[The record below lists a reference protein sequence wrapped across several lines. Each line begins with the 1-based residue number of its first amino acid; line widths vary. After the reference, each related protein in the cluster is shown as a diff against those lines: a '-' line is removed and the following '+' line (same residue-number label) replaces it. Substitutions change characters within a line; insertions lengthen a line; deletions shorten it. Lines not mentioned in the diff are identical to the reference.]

1 MEGANSGA
9 SIKAYVLNIKLILKL
24 FKASDA
30 LLIKCIVIIK
40 GGNKDVFNKCLNSN
54 KNTVLKWIF
63 IIS

>member
-9 SIKAYVLNIKLILKL
+9 SIEAYVLNIKLILKL

-30 LLIKCIVIIK
+30 LLIKCVVIIE
-40 GGNKDVFNKCLNSN
+40 GGNKDVFDKCLDSN
-54 KNTVLKWIF
+54 KNTVLKWIS